1 MDRLDKLK
9 FCRIEYGSAR
19 YREAVR
25 LRERVLR
32 EPLGLKFTA
41 EQLQAE
47 FPYHHLIA
55 LLDDVVIGCLYLIPE
70 PEGRIRLKQF
80 VIAPELQGQGVGR
93 LLMQYTEYYC
103 RTLKCNEIYMHARQ
117 TAVPFYLEM
126 GYEIYGETFQEI
138 GLPHRKMR
146 KLLKPKE

>member
-1 MDRLDKLK
+1 MDLRNKLK

-19 YREAVR
+19 YRETVR

-32 EPLGLKFTA
+32 EPLGLRFTA

-47 FPYHHLIA
+47 YPYHHLIA
-55 LLDDVVIGCLYLIPE
+55 LLDDHVVGCLYLIAE

-80 VIAPELQGQGVGR
+80 VIAPEWQGQGAGKLLMEYTENFCR
-93 LLMQYTEYYC
+93 LLNCT
-103 RTLKCNEIYMHARQ
+103 EIYMHARQ

-126 GYEIYGETFQEI
+126 GYEIYDEPFQEI
-138 GLPHRKMR
+138 GLSHRKMR
-146 KLLKPKE
+146 KLLKAKE